1 MSINIFY
8 KISFLINFFIYFI
21 ATIICHFSFSF
32 KLPLPT
38 LVPIRY
44 DLQFQLPTASDKDPL
59 VPTFVGTAKLE
70 FQLTRQIP
78 PYESKQQYL
87 NNNEII
93 KLTFLSQKL
102 DQFENITLIR
112 YGEDEEEINF
122 NVDVELRPPWEIDF
136 LVKEEGRENKK
147 LLTGRYI
154 LNIGRFEGIITYNK
168 GLFYRD
174 AGGLPL
180 LASNFFFEFSPSLF
194 PQLGGPLQKTTTK
207 TLIQTQ
213 PPLFIWTNRLLHTAI
228 LKRELAKISGP
239 VFEAISSLLGN
250 ERLPLNALNLLII
263 DDFNNSTHS
272 FGLITIS
279 LIQWEAADQ
288 AHKIAL
294 LARQFARQWLGGMT
308 TVANAGI
315 FCLQEDIVE
324 WLTHKI
330 KTHCSLKGVLFL
342 NSIERLTNKSEL
354 TMLGIIKRLLVQQ
367 RYRHFRLEHLD
378 ELLRPLLIDSIDIG
392 QVFTFWFKSGGIPN
406 LLVEKSSNKNNNR
419 LRLVQLNNGRQSQQ
433 LLNGIQHWAKM
444 PLWPLPIDIQNV
456 SLPFKFMLSQV
467 LELAPLDRKLLPLTN
482 LGFVNY
488 DLKSWERIVHELGDT
503 STLNVL
509 NAKSR
514 AQLLGDFC
522 YFNAFDGFKL
532 FIF

>member
-1 MSINIFY
+1 
-8 KISFLINFFIYFI
+8 
-21 ATIICHFSFSF
+21 
-32 KLPLPT
+32 
-38 LVPIRY
+38 
-44 DLQFQLPTASDKDPL
+44 
-59 VPTFVGTAKLE
+59 
-70 FQLTRQIP
+70 
-78 PYESKQQYL
+78 
-87 NNNEII
+87 
-93 KLTFLSQKL
+93 
-102 DQFENITLIR
+102 
-112 YGEDEEEINF
+112 
-122 NVDVELRPPWEIDF
+122 
-136 LVKEEGRENKK
+136 
-147 LLTGRYI
+147 
-154 LNIGRFEGIITYNK
+154 
-168 GLFYRD
+168 
-174 AGGLPL
+174 
-180 LASNFFFEFSPSLF
+180 
-194 PQLGGPLQKTTTK
+194 
-207 TLIQTQ
+207 
-213 PPLFIWTNRLLHTAI
+213 
-228 LKRELAKISGP
+228 
-239 VFEAISSLLGN
+239 
-250 ERLPLNALNLLII
+250 
-263 DDFNNSTHS
+263 
-272 FGLITIS
+272 
-279 LIQWEAADQ
+279 
-288 AHKIAL
+288 
-294 LARQFARQWLGGMT
+294 MT

-330 KTHCSLKGVLFL
+330 KTHCSLKGVLFF
-342 NSIERLTNKSEL
+342 NSIEHLTNKSEL
-354 TMLGIIKRLLVQQ
+354 TILGIIKRLLVQQ

-522 YFNAFDGFKL
+522 YFNAFDGLK
-532 FIF
+532 FIFFNSFFIYQIVLSPLL